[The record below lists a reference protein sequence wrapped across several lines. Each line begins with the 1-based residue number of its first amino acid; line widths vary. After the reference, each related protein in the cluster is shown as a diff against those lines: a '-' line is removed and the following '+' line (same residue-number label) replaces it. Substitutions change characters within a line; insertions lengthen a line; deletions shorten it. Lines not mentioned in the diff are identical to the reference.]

1 MNVKWYKYLQ
11 AIQEDHPENFVD
23 RLDAHMMEGKAET
36 VVSSIFYRETIGDIQ
51 RMMEIM
57 IEYIKKEEDDER
69 TESS

>member
-1 MNVKWYKYLQ
+1 MNMKWYKYLQ

-23 RLDAHMMEGKAET
+23 RLDAHMTEGEAET
-36 VVSSIFYRETIGDIQ
+36 VVSSIFYSETIGDIR

-57 IEYIKKEEDDER
+57 IEYIKKEDDER